1 MCRSPTTFRSS
12 VVELHPHLLANTG
25 PSVMSANFDPTIFE
39 FIYYQA
45 AGFASSLALAIYEY
59 FITIDQEIDL
69 IWNRKFDTIS
79 VIFLL
84 NRYCVFIIAILFF
97 LQSFDRQVVQVLSRK
112 HCCIASIPWC
122 RVGQHGLFHFS
133 NLDNTEQALATSCNI
148 DTVVTIHCRDNLP
161 FQFFVETCRATAF
174 TSPLRRLLACYIR
187 THTSKFDTNVILI
200 TSTATVILI
209 VLLALVATIMKGF
222 LIKRTAGPAH
232 VGHSLLLL
240 ILRDGSLY
248 LFAIAVTQALM
259 IFSTNS
265 QFTGQNPAANLVTGP
280 TIVLT
285 PILLS
290 RFIFGFRGFD
300 PSRDGRRDIPT
311 SIRSTRT
318 NNSGPLQFIRNIG
331 ASIRMTPA
339 RGDDIVEIC
348 LEDFPS
354 SSTALSESMKD
365 SDTHF
370 IPRSF
375 NLSVVTEQPRAIV

>member
-1 MCRSPTTFRSS
+1 
-12 VVELHPHLLANTG
+12 
-25 PSVMSANFDPTIFE
+25 MSANFDPTIFE

-97 LQSFDRQVVQVLSRK
+97 LQSFDRQVVQRRHTHFASSRCSAANIVVSLASLGVELASTVFFIFRIWTILSR
-112 HCCIASIPWC
+112 HWLPLVILTPLL
-122 RVGQHGLFHFS
+122 LF
-133 NLDNTEQALATSCNI
+133 I
-148 DTVVTIHCRDNLP
+148 VVTTCLSNFLLKPVELP
-161 FQFFVETCRATAF
+161 
-174 TSPLRRLLACYIR
+174 PLPLPYGGCLLAI
-187 THTSKFDTNVILI
+187 SGPIPANSIQILNYFYGN
-200 TSTATVILI
+200 T
-209 VLLALVATIMKGF
+209 
-222 LIKRTAGPAH
+222 GPAH

>member
-1 MCRSPTTFRSS
+1 
-12 VVELHPHLLANTG
+12 
-25 PSVMSANFDPTIFE
+25 MSANFDPTIFE

-97 LQSFDRQVVQVLSRK
+97 LQSFDRQVVQRRHTHFASSRCSAANIVVSLASLGVELASTVFFIFRIWTILSR
-112 HCCIASIPWC
+112 HWLPLVILTPLL
-122 RVGQHGLFHFS
+122 LF
-133 NLDNTEQALATSCNI
+133 I
-148 DTVVTIHCRDNLP
+148 VVTTCLSNFLLKPVELP
-161 FQFFVETCRATAF
+161 
-174 TSPLRRLLACYIR
+174 PLPLPYGGCLLAI
-187 THTSKFDTNVILI
+187 SGPIPANSIQILNYFYGN
-200 TSTATVILI
+200 SDSNC
-209 VLLALVATIMKGF
+209 
-222 LIKRTAGPAH
+222 P
-232 VGHSLLLL
+232 
-240 ILRDGSLY
+240 
-248 LFAIAVTQALM
+248 
-259 IFSTNS
+259 FSTRRHNHEGFS
-265 QFTGQNPAANLVTGP
+265 YQTYSRTSSCGAFLAVVDFTRWFIISLCYSSHASTHDLLYEFTIHWSESNLVTGP